1 MATLHI
7 IKNKI
12 TVPNE
17 SRKLYEWKEKRL
29 KAGLHLPDYKY
40 AAVPS
45 YWKTQKGTE
54 RQRKPQSYEEV
65 LRFAKPHECIWQF
78 ESWDAQTGE
87 VHERRLARNIIVDN
101 GGISLL
107 KNLWNSSGSAVS
119 IMSHVVASPN
129 GCSTTLTSATGTSA
143 ITTLSVAALPAAIA
157 NGATMTIGY
166 GGGTTQ
172 TVTINN
178 SGGYSAGAT
187 SLTVTSFTPSINYPI
202 GTALVAIP
210 SVTDNPSSVSGT
222 VDSGA
227 LSSGAFTYTATSGT
241 GNRTVAIVATLTGT
255 TGNAGNYTECYTS
268 NAGTIA
274 SNSTASHVIF
284 PAFALNSTTNEQ
296 ISLNEKA

>member
-1 MATLHI
+1 MSNIHAPNILTVVARGKLKKEEYRNPHI
-7 IKNKI
+7 PAYDF
-12 TVPNE
+12 V
-17 SRKLYEWKEKRL
+17 
-29 KAGLHLPDYKY
+29 ALPDYWQLPE
-40 AAVPS
+40 A
-45 YWKTQKGTE
+45 E
-54 RQRKPQSYEEV
+54 RPNTLQGIMEV
-65 LRFAKPHECIWQF
+65 VAKAHECIWEF
-78 ESWDAQTGE
+78 KNYNKRTGR
-87 VHERRLARNIIVDN
+87 VNQRLLAKNVITDN

-187 SLTVTSFTPSINYPI
+187 SLTVNSFTPSINYPI

-210 SVTDNPSSVSGT
+210 SVTDNPSSVSGS

-227 LSSGAFTYTATSGT
+227 LSSGAFTYNATTGT
-241 GNRTVAIVATLTGT
+241 GNRNVVIAATLVGT
-255 TGNAGNYTECYTS
+255 TGNAGNYTEAYTS

-284 PAFALNSTTNEQ
+284 PAFVLNGTTSE
-296 ISLNEKA
+296 SVTLTEKA

>member
-1 MATLHI
+1 MSSIHAPNIL
-7 IKNKI
+7 
-12 TVPNE
+12 TVV
-17 SRKLYEWKEKRL
+17 SRGKLK
-29 KAGLHLPDYKY
+29 KAEYRNPYIPAYDFVALPDYWELPE
-40 AAVPS
+40 A
-45 YWKTQKGTE
+45 E
-54 RQRKPQSYEEV
+54 RPNTLQGIMEV
-65 LRFAKPHECIWQF
+65 VAKAHECIW
-78 ESWDAQTGE
+78 ELKNYNKRTGR
-87 VHERRLARNIIVDN
+87 VNKRILCKNVITDN

-107 KNLWNSSGSAVS
+107 KNLWNSAGSAVS

-187 SLTVTSFTPSINYPI
+187 SLTVNSFTPSINYPI

-210 SVTDNPSSVSGT
+210 GVTDNPSSVSGS

-227 LSSGAFTYTATSGT
+227 LSSGAFTYNSTSGT
-241 GNRTVAIVATLTGT
+241 GNRNVVIVATLTGT
-255 TGNAGNYTECYTS
+255 SGNAGNYTEAYTS

-284 PAFALNSTTNEQ
+284 PAFVLNSTTNEQ
-296 ISLNEKA
+296 IQLTEKA

>member
-1 MATLHI
+1 MNNIHAPNIL
-7 IKNKI
+7 
-12 TVPNE
+12 TVVA
-17 SRKLYEWKEKRL
+17 RGKLKKEEYRNPCI
-29 KAGLHLPDYKY
+29 PDYDFV
-40 AAVPS
+40 ALPE
-45 YWKTQKGTE
+45 YWGLPEQERPNTLKGILE
-54 RQRKPQSYEEV
+54 IV
-65 LRFAKPHECIWQF
+65 AKSHECIW
-78 ESWDAQTGE
+78 ELKNYNKRTGK
-87 VHERRLARNIIVDN
+87 VKQRTLCKNVITDN

-107 KNLWNSSGSAVS
+107 KNLWNSSGSAVT
-119 IMSHVVASPN
+119 IMNHVVASPN
-129 GCSTTLTSATGTSA
+129 GCSTTLTSATGTSP

-187 SLTVTSFTPSINYPI
+187 SLTVNSFTPSINYPI

-227 LSSGAFTYTATSGT
+227 LSSGAFTYNATTGT
-241 GNRTVAIVATLTGT
+241 GNRNVVIVATLTGT
-255 TGNAGNYTECYTS
+255 TGNAGNYTEAYTS

-284 PAFALNSTTNEQ
+284 PAFVLNSTTNES
-296 ISLNEKA
+296 ITLTERA

>member
-1 MATLHI
+1 MNIHAPNVLTVVSRGKLKKAEYRNPHI
-7 IKNKI
+7 PAYDF
-12 TVPNE
+12 V
-17 SRKLYEWKEKRL
+17 
-29 KAGLHLPDYKY
+29 ALPDYWHLPE
-40 AAVPS
+40 A
-45 YWKTQKGTE
+45 E
-54 RQRKPQSYEEV
+54 RPNTLQGIMEV
-65 LRFAKPHECIWQF
+65 VAKAHECIWEF
-78 ESWDAQTGE
+78 KNYSKRTGR
-87 VHERRLARNIIVDN
+87 VNNRMLVKNIITDN

-143 ITTLSVAALPAAIA
+143 ITSLSVAALPAAIA

-187 SLTVTSFTPSINYPI
+187 SLTVNSFTPSINYPI

-210 SVTDNPSSVSGT
+210 SVTDNPSSVSGS

-241 GNRTVAIVATLTGT
+241 GNRQCQIVATLTGT
-255 TGNAGNYTECYTS
+255 TGNAGNYTEAYTS

-296 ISLNEKA
+296 ITLVERA